1 MHHAGPDETWC
12 TCFPAPP
19 QLCQKGGMNRRQIMM
34 GLGLT
39 ALGIAPA
46 KAQDY
51 GAFLSALRA
60 RALARGIPANI
71 ADAALDGLTPN
82 QKIMKLD
89 QHQAEFTMTWA
100 EYSAR
105 VVSAARIKEGR
116 GHALS
121 EANLL
126 AAVRSRFGV
135 GADALLGIWGIETNF
150 GANQGDFQ
158 VIDAL
163 ATLSYLRGSTYFG
176 NEAIAAMR
184 IAAIGD
190 QTLNRL
196 IGSYAGAMGQPQFM
210 PSVYL
215 STAVSFT
222 GKGRPDIWSN
232 DADSLAS
239 IGNYL
244 ARAGW
249 QSNLPSSEAVLAPPQ
264 FPASMASRSNM
275 KPLAQWLQMG
285 LRRLPGHA
293 SLPADTQC
301 ALLLPDGAGGEAF
314 LVYHNFSVI
323 RRYNPSDF
331 YALAVGIIGRLC
343 VA

>member
-1 MHHAGPDETWC
+1 
-12 TCFPAPP
+12 
-19 QLCQKGGMNRRQIMM
+19 MM

-39 ALGIAPA
+39 ALGITPA
-46 KAQDY
+46 EAQDY

-116 GHALS
+116 AHALS

-150 GANQGDFQ
+150 GVNQGDFQ

-163 ATLSYLRGSTYFG
+163 ATLSYLRGSAYFG

-184 IAAIGD
+184 IA
-190 QTLNRL
+190 
-196 IGSYAGAMGQPQFM
+196 GSVNIPRGILESACEYGYEETVPELVTAREREIVVICRSGFR
-210 PSVYL
+210 SVL
-215 STAVSFT
+215 SAFNMQLLGYTKVC
-222 GKGRPDIWSN
+222 
-232 DADSLAS
+232 SL
-239 IGNYL
+239 
-244 ARAGW
+244 
-249 QSNLPSSEAVLAPPQ
+249 
-264 FPASMASRSNM
+264 
-275 KPLAQWLQMG
+275 KTG
-285 LRRLPGHA
+285 LRGW
-293 SLPADTQC
+293 
-301 ALLLPDGAGGEAF
+301 
-314 LVYHNFSVI
+314 N
-323 RRYNPSDF
+323 DF
-331 YALAVGIIGRLC
+331 EQPL
-343 VA
+343 